1 MQNKLSNYHS
11 EKMVDADL
19 MCPIVIEKT
28 KTKIKAMWHDLSSY
42 AALTR
47 P

>member
-1 MQNKLSNYHS
+1 MLDVS
-11 EKMVDADL
+11 L
-19 MCPIVIEKT
+19 MYSIVIEKT
-28 KTKIKAMWHDLSSY
+28 KTKIKTMGHDFFSY